1 MNSFLEASS
10 EISSIFGG
18 GGGGGHRGAGSAGG
32 AIASDGGQSGAG
44 MYNQHQ
50 SNAAVSAPVPVRSA
64 ACRISVCVCAGVFVW
79 RMCQGLRYATTADR

>member
-18 GGGGGHRGAGSAGG
+18 SGGGGGGAGSAGG
-32 AIASDGGQSGAG
+32 DIASEGGQSGAG

-64 ACRISVCVCAGVFVW
+64 ASRIRVCSVCAGVRVENVS
-79 RMCQGLRYATTADR
+79 TAVFCDEGR